1 MSAPAWSPVPIPE
14 QARVTDGLAQLPGA
28 KLWYWDTGGSGPVVV
43 LLHAN
48 TGSGAFWP
56 HQQPALA
63 KAGYRV
69 IGYSRRGCYKS
80 GPGDPNDPG
89 VASVDLHDLVAHL
102 GIGQFHAV
110 GLALGGIIA
119 ADYALSHPDTLLS
132 LTFAATLLGVTDKD
146 YVEIGNRIR
155 PKIFM
160 DLPPEM
166 RELGPSYRAGN
177 PDGVAAWRVLEA
189 QAVVGPKVVQ
199 RFANVI
205 TWAKLE
211 TIALPTLLIGG
222 DADLYTPPSML
233 RLQASHLRNAETVV
247 IAESG
252 HAPTW
257 EQPEAFN
264 KALLAFLDKQGR

>member
-1 MSAPAWSPVPIPE
+1 MTAVAWSAVPVPE
-14 QARVTDGLAQLPGA
+14 QVKVTEGMADLPGT
-28 KLWYWDTGGSGPVVV
+28 KLWYWDTGGSGPVVI

-56 HQQPALA
+56 YQQPALA
-63 KAGYRV
+63 KAGFRV
-69 IGYSRRGCYKS
+69 IGYSRRGCYRS
-80 GPGDPNDPG
+80 EPGDPANPG
-89 VASVDLHDLVAHL
+89 IASEDLNHLVSHL
-102 GIGQFHAV
+102 GIEKFHAV

-119 ADYALSHPDTLLS
+119 ADYALSHADRLLS
-132 LTFAATLLGVTDKD
+132 VTFACTILGVTDKD

-155 PKIFM
+155 PKGFM
-160 DLPPEM
+160 EMPPEF

-177 PDGVAAWRVLEA
+177 PEGVAAWRALEE
-189 QAVVGPKVVQ
+189 QAVAGAKVTQ
-199 RFANVI
+199 KFANVI
-205 TWAKLE
+205 TWAKIE

-233 RLQASHLRNAETVV
+233 RLQKSHLRNAEMVL
-247 IAESG
+247 IPEAG

-264 KALLAFLDKQGR
+264 KALLAFLGKHD

>member
-1 MSAPAWSPVPIPE
+1 MSAPAWTPVPIPK
-14 QARVTDGLAQLPGA
+14 QARVTEGIAQLPGA
-28 KLWYWDTGGSGPVVV
+28 KLWFWDTGGSGRVVI

-56 HQQPALA
+56 YQQPVLV

-80 GPGDPNDPG
+80 GPGDPKDPG
-89 VASVDLHDLVAHL
+89 IASEDLHNLVAHL
-102 GIGQFHAV
+102 GIGKFHAV

-119 ADYALSHPDTLLS
+119 ADYALSHPDRLLS
-132 LTFAATLLGVTDKD
+132 LTFAATLLGITDAD

-177 PDGVAAWRVLEA
+177 PDGVAAWRALEA

-199 RFANVI
+199 KFANVI
-205 TWAKLE
+205 TWARLE

-233 RLQASHLRNAETVV
+233 RLQASHLRNAEMVV

-264 KALLAFLDKQGR
+264 RALLAFLGKQGR

>member
-1 MSAPAWSPVPIPE
+1 MTAPAWTPIPIPE
-14 QARVTDGLAQLPGA
+14 QARVKEGLAELPGA
-28 KLWYWDTGGSGPVVV
+28 KLWYWDTGGSGPVVI

-56 HQQPALA
+56 YQQPVLA

-80 GPGDPNDPG
+80 AVGDPKDPG
-89 VASVDLHDLVAHL
+89 IASDDLHDLVTHL
-102 GIGQFHAV
+102 GIERFHAV

-119 ADYALSHPDTLLS
+119 ADYALSHPEKLLS
-132 LTFAATLLGVTDKD
+132 LTFAATLLGVTDTD
-146 YVEIGNRIR
+146 YVATGNRIR

-177 PDGVAAWRVLEA
+177 PEGVAAWRALEA
-189 QAVVGPKVVQ
+189 QAVVGAKVVQ
-199 RFANVI
+199 KFANVI

-211 TIALPTLLIGG
+211 TIALPTLLVGG

-233 RLQASHLRNAETVV
+233 RLQASHLRNAEMVV

-257 EQPEAFN
+257 EQPDAFN
-264 KALLAFLDKQGR
+264 RVLLSFLAKQAR

>member
-1 MSAPAWSPVPIPE
+1 MPVAIPE
-14 QARVTDGLAQLPGA
+14 QVKVSEGLADLPGA
-28 KLWYWDTGGSGPVVV
+28 KLWYWDTGGSGPVVI

-56 HQQPALA
+56 YQQAALA
-63 KAGYRV
+63 KAGFRV

-80 GPGDPNDPG
+80 EPGDRNVPG
-89 VASVDLHDLVAHL
+89 VASDDLCHLVAHL
-102 GIGQFHAV
+102 GIGKFHAV

-119 ADYALSHPDTLLS
+119 ADYALSHPENLLS
-132 LTFAATLLGVTDKD
+132 VTFAATLLGVTDKD
-146 YVEIGNRIR
+146 YVETGSRIR
-155 PKIFM
+155 PKAFLDM
-160 DLPPEM
+160 PPEL

-177 PDGVAAWRVLEA
+177 PEGVEAWRGLEA

-199 RFANVI
+199 KFANVI

-211 TIALPTLLIGG
+211 AIALPTLLIGG
-222 DADLYTPPSML
+222 DADMYTPPSML
-233 RLQASHLRNAETVV
+233 RLQASHLRNAETVL

-252 HAPTW
+252 HAPNW

-264 KALLAFLDKQGR
+264 KALLAFLRRHTR

>member
-1 MSAPAWSPVPIPE
+1 MADPAWSPVAIPA
-14 QARVTDGLAQLPGA
+14 QAKVTEGLANLPGA
-28 KLWYWDTGGSGPVVV
+28 RLWYWDTGGEGPVVI

-56 HQQPALA
+56 YQQPALA

-80 GPGDPNDPG
+80 EPGDRNNPG
-89 VASVDLHDLVAHL
+89 IASDDLHHLVAHL
-102 GIGQFHAV
+102 GIGKFHAV

-119 ADYALSHPDTLLS
+119 ADYALSHPDKLRS
-132 LTFAATLLGVTDKD
+132 VTFAATLLGVTDQD

-160 DLPPEM
+160 DLPPEF

-177 PDGVAAWRVLEA
+177 PAGVAAWRALERD
-189 QAVVGPKVVQ
+189 AVQGPKVVQ
-199 RFANVI
+199 KFANVI
-205 TWAKLE
+205 TWAKIE
-211 TIALPTLLIGG
+211 TISLPTLLIGG

-233 RLQASHLRNAETVV
+233 RLQASHLRHAEMVL
-247 IAESG
+247 IAEAG
-252 HAPTW
+252 HAPNW

-264 KALLAFLDKQGR
+264 RTLLAFLGKQPR